1 MADSQPPSLP
11 TSTSQ
16 SLMKLSSYI
25 PFYLLTL
32 AEAKFYLIDTSGDY
46 GLAKPIEENDS

>member
-1 MADSQPPSLP
+1 
-11 TSTSQ
+11 
-16 SLMKLSSYI
+16 MKLSSYI

-46 GLAKPIEENDS
+46 GLAKPIEENDSWIDSKIRIQGYPDI